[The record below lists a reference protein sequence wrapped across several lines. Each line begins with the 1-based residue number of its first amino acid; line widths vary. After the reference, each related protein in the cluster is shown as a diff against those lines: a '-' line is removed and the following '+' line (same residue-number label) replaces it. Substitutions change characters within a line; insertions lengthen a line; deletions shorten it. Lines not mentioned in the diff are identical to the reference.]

1 MKLPFNPD
9 GQWLR
14 TVAKHS
20 EGTSSGDQDIVC
32 SYSNK
37 ARLNGQCEPAPSS
50 TPCVMDEGC
59 VWTGNTF
66 HCIPVP

>member
-1 MKLPFNPD
+1 MWKAPTKATL
-9 GQWLR
+9 LR
-14 TVAKHS
+14 
-20 EGTSSGDQDIVC
+20 GTSSGGQDIVC

-37 ARLNGQCEPAPSS
+37 ARLNGQSEPAPSS
-50 TPCVMDEGC
+50 TPCPMDGGC